1 MILSSLISNQSTT
14 AGSFVVTRKR
24 YDGSLLDPTKPET
37 NSCISEL
44 DRMVREID
52 SPEVRE
58 IIGTVLQD
66 LLRLLE
72 CLTLIENHLRRVDAA
87 EETFALF
94 QVIHDE
100 AQALL
105 DFIGQDGLSCPA
117 MNGDLSDML
126 DGIAFALRHDLQRVF
141 ETAPQATA
149 ESSLIPEAHV
159 VVGKLYRAHDV
170 LTNCLQ
176 QSTISLAIMFDEEL
190 IGAKLFNNSDRRFRQ
205 SLQLCQDLAALIQ
218 LVETAENDCV
228 EPSLVALTA
237 RIDQFRNDSLECL
250 MYSDW
255 PQFEGFCEQIKI
267 DNSETAELAHVLH
280 QFRCYLETLLGQV
293 RMRAVLTDVFPIQFG
308 ADNVSQFR
316 AFGEA
321 VGEERP
327 AQFSDSFD
335 GQEEDGTW
343 EENLALAG

>member
-1 MILSSLISNQSTT
+1 MILSSLVSNQSTT
-14 AGSFVVTRKR
+14 ASSFVVTRKR
-24 YDGSLLDPTKPET
+24 YEGSLVGSTKPET
-37 NSCISEL
+37 NSYICEL
-44 DRMVREID
+44 DRMVREIE

-87 EETFALF
+87 DETFALF

-105 DFIGQDGLSCPA
+105 DYIALDGLDCSA

-141 ETAPQATA
+141 ETAPQANA
-149 ESSLIPEAHV
+149 DSSQIPQAHV

-170 LTNCLQ
+170 LTNCLR

-205 SLQLCQDLAALIQ
+205 SLQLCQDLAALIPF
-218 LVETAENDCV
+218 VEAAEKDCV
-228 EPSLVALTA
+228 QSSLLALSA
-237 RIDQFRNDSLECL
+237 RIEQFRNDSLECL

-255 PQFEGFCEQIKI
+255 PQFEGFCEQISV
-267 DNSETAELAHVLH
+267 DGSETAELAQVLH

-316 AFGEA
+316 AFAET
-321 VGEERP
+321 VGEVVP
-327 AQFSDSFD
+327 AQFSNSFER
-335 GQEEDGTW
+335 QEAETTW
-343 EENLALAG
+343 DENLALAV